1 MSHAVKIISLTTFVF
16 SLTLFQ
22 LSCVSHP
29 VSIIAQGETT
39 TNNEKTQAEQLLK
52 EANQLTK
59 DPNQVIPALYKYTEA
74 IKIYRQNGDK
84 FGEIIALKQ
93 METVLDSAKP
103 IAEQKI
109 KEINQK
115 KADFLKNYPKVEN
128 NSTAIKFQE
137 LVAQKFGTLM
147 RATKEDQGKIF
158 PSPTAQ
164 KSWNEIQASLR
175 TYINTLIQTPTN
187 EVTKIPSNL
196 HNYLKDNADNLAEL
210 RRLIFNSEPI
220 RWSRD
225 LTFIDQGDVT
235 IPLPSYLG
243 LVNLQNIL
251 LLDILEKS
259 RLGQTKEML
268 ENLEVSFKINESIS
282 NNNNTLIG
290 QLVSLII
297 AKNQAGILRKLDKVP
312 SEWQQRLLQ
321 HDYRQSIL
329 PSLYGE
335 SYLGFAFLIKTKSP
349 HFYQE
354 LFEDDL
360 VVFNTSVKSVG
371 FEQWSESLRQN
382 YLSWFAI
389 NNIESQHKI
398 YQQLPQENVCTF
410 NKDAFLKKLNI
421 QKDVDWVASWMSQWV
436 KVGRGMLNLEL
447 TKKVLEVKEMAAKN
461 GSLPPSLKPMY
472 SSICPGVK
480 WVYEVSSDGKTM
492 SINLSPQFGWIS
504 QEQKLP
510 FTYSQKIK

>member
-1 MSHAVKIISLTTFVF
+1 MSHAVKIIIKTFLVALTF
-16 SLTLFQ
+16 SPLPCL
-22 LSCVSHP
+22 SHP
-29 VSIIAQGETT
+29 VSIIAQGEK
-39 TNNEKTQAEQLLK
+39 TNNETTQAEQLLK

-59 DPNQVIPALYKYTEA
+59 DPNQLISALYKYTEA
-74 IKIYRQNGDK
+74 IKIYRKNGDK
-84 FGEIIALKQ
+84 SGEMTALKQ
-93 METVLDSAKP
+93 METALDSGKP

-137 LVAQKFGTLM
+137 LVAQKFGTLI
-147 RATKEDQGKIF
+147 RATKEDKGKIF

-164 KSWNEIQASLR
+164 KSWNEIQAPLR

-210 RRLIFNSEPI
+210 RRLILNSEPI
-220 RWSRD
+220 RWSVD
-225 LTFIDQGDVT
+225 LTWIDQGDMT

-268 ENLEVSFKINESIS
+268 ESLEVSFKINESLS
-282 NNNNTLIG
+282 NDPTIIG

-297 AKNQAGILRKLDKVP
+297 AKNQAGFLRKLDKVP

-329 PSLYGE
+329 PTLYGE

-360 VVFNTSVKSVG
+360 AVFNTSVKSVG

-382 YLSWFAI
+382 YLILFAI

-410 NKDAFLKKLNI
+410 NQDAFLKQLGI
-421 QKDVDWVASWMSQWV
+421 QKDLDWVASWMSQWV
-436 KVGRGMLNLEL
+436 KGGRGMLNLEL
-447 TKKVLEVKEMAAKN
+447 TQKVLEVKEIAAKN
-461 GSLPPSLKPMY
+461 GSFPPSLKPMY

-480 WVYEVSSDGKTM
+480 WVYEVSPDGQTM
-492 SINLSPQFGWIS
+492 SINLSPQFPWIS

-510 FTYSQKIK
+510 FTYRQKIK

>member
-1 MSHAVKIISLTTFVF
+1 MSHAVKIIITTFLF
-16 SLTLFQ
+16 SLTFSPLPC
-22 LSCVSHP
+22 LSHP
-29 VSIIAQGETT
+29 VSIIAQGETK
-39 TNNEKTQAEQLLK
+39 NNEKTQAEQLLK
-52 EANQLTK
+52 EANQLAQ
-59 DPNQVIPALYKYTEA
+59 DPNQVIQALYKYTEA
-74 IKIYRQNGDK
+74 IKIYRQQGDK
-84 FGEIIALKQ
+84 SGEMTALKQ
-93 METVLDSAKP
+93 METALDSAKP

-147 RATKEDQGKIF
+147 RVTKEDKGKLS

-164 KSWNEIQASLR
+164 KSWNEIQIPLR
-175 TYINTLIQTPTN
+175 IYINKLIETPTN
-187 EVTKIPSNL
+187 EVTKNPSNL
-196 HNYLKDNADNLAEL
+196 RKYLTDNADNLAEL
-210 RRLIFNSEPI
+210 RRLILNSEPI
-220 RWSRD
+220 RWSVD
-225 LTFIDQGDVT
+225 LTWIDQGDMT
-235 IPLPSYLG
+235 IPLPTYLG
-243 LVNLQNIL
+243 LVNLENIL
-251 LLDILEKS
+251 LLDSLEKS

-268 ENLEVSFKINESIS
+268 ESLEVSFKINESLS
-282 NNNNTLIG
+282 NDPTIIG

-297 AKNQAGILRKLDKVP
+297 AKNQAVFLRKLDKVP

-335 SYLGFAFLIKTKSP
+335 SYLWVSFFLKNQSRDFDYKE
-349 HFYQE
+349 F
-354 LFEDDL
+354 FGDDFSL
-360 VVFNTSVKSVG
+360 FNTSVKSVG

-436 KVGRGMLNLEL
+436 KGGRGMLNLEL
-447 TKKVLEVKEMAAKN
+447 TQKVLEVKEMAAKN
-461 GSLPPSLKPMY
+461 GSFPPSLKPMY

-480 WVYEVSSDGKTM
+480 WVYEVSPDGKTM
-492 SINLSPQFGWIS
+492 SINLSPQFPWIS

-510 FTYSQKIK
+510 LTYSQKIK